1 MLTIAGV
8 TFTETET
15 AEITADLARYEA
27 ETGGD
32 VVNPYEGMTSAEIFQ
47 HEKGKRHATAMAEA
61 KAEFDAWD
69 QNRDPKA
76 WMKPKA
82 RVFDTNALRGE

>member
-8 TFTETET
+8 TFTDTET
-15 AEITADLARYEA
+15 AEITADLERYER
-27 ETGGD
+27 ETGDGVD
-32 VVNPYEGMTSAEIFQ
+32 PFEGMTTTELYR
-47 HEKGKRHATAMAEA
+47 HEKSKRHDKLMAEA
-61 KAEFDAWD
+61 KAEFDQWD

-82 RVFDTNALRGE
+82 RLFDTNALRGE